1 MRRTTLA
8 FPLLISLPLLA
19 QPQLD
24 NPGFESWQNVGTGT
38 EEPTEWSSVK
48 TSDGGTLINNLAPQM
63 VWRSSDAHS
72 GSYSVNIRT
81 VSSFLGP
88 ATGLLTNGRV
98 HAELQVEN
106 SYVFTDT
113 LNGDW
118 STACASRPDS
128 LIGWYKY
135 TPQPG
140 DQAVIGVL
148 MHVDDAKLPAFGTEL
163 NWVGGADWT
172 SASAT
177 VGAWTRFAT
186 PFVYTDNR
194 EPEHILMIMTSG
206 DSTSSQV
213 GTEVWFDDL
222 ALIYNL
228 AAVPD
233 AAVAYVTAQDGF
245 DLNVAYSTGGVPTAA
260 LDFTAELS
268 DANGDFSAPVAI
280 GTLNSDQPTGVIACT
295 VPAGTVPGT
304 GYRIRVT
311 TPSPYYAPID
321 SGIVVEVSTGIALSS
336 VPQDWRV
343 WADAEALW
351 LDLRGSALQAE
362 RFEVVDARG
371 ALVAAGRATP
381 GMLRPVV
388 TSGIPGLYVV
398 RLHHADG
405 VASVRLI
412 RS

>member
-1 MRRTTLA
+1 MRRLTFA

-24 NPGFESWQNVGTGT
+24 NPGFEAWQNAGTGT

-63 VWRSSDAHS
+63 VWRSTDAHS

-113 LNGDW
+113 LNADW
-118 STACASRPDS
+118 STPCASRPDS

-148 MHVDDAKLPAFGTEL
+148 MHVDDAKLPAFGTEP
-163 NWVGGADWT
+163 NWVGGADWM
-172 SASAT
+172 SPSAT
-177 VGAWTRFAT
+177 VGTWTRFAT
-186 PFVYTDNR
+186 PFYYQDNR

-213 GTEVWFDDL
+213 GTEAWFDDL
-222 ALIYNL
+222 ALIYNV
-228 AAVPD
+228 AAAPD

-268 DANGDFSAPVAI
+268 DASGDLSAPVVI

-295 VPAGTVPGT
+295 IPAGTVPGT

-311 TPSPYYAPID
+311 TPSPYYAPVD
-321 SGIVVEVSTGIALSS
+321 SGIVVEVSTAIGVGAM
-336 VPQDWRV
+336 PQEWRA
-343 WADAEALW
+343 WADGDALW

-362 RFEVVDARG
+362 RYEVVDARG
-371 ALVAAGRATP
+371 SMLAAGR
-381 GMLRPVV
+381 V
-388 TSGIPGLYVV
+388 TSGVLLPIAMATGPGLFVV
-398 RLHHADG
+398 RLHHAEG
-405 VASVRLI
+405 VSLMRLVRP
-412 RS
+412 